1 MQKTALVFGA
11 TGLVGSFLVNELAEN
26 EIYEKVKVFNRRK
39 QYYTHNKIIEIQ
51 VDFDKISEY
60 VHEFKGHDAYCCL
73 GSTLKKAG
81 SKENFFK
88 IDHDLPLEIAKICS
102 TNEVGSFIAISSI
115 GADAGSS
122 NYYLRTKGLMELHIQ
137 ELDFDQLA
145 FVRPSMLVG
154 PRKEFRFGELFGKI
168 IMTPINYLLVGK
180 LKKYRSIQSKTVA
193 KAMIQIANMPM
204 DKLFYES
211 DELSELAKNE

>member
-26 EIYEKVKVFNRRK
+26 EIYEKVKVFNRSK
-39 QYYTHNKIIEIQ
+39 QHYNNNKIIEIQ
-51 VDFDKISEY
+51 IDFEKINEY
-60 VHEFKGHDAYCCL
+60 VHEFKGHDAFCCL
-73 GSTLKKAG
+73 GTTLRKAG
-81 SKENFFK
+81 SKEKFFK

-115 GADAGSS
+115 GANAQSS
-122 NYYLRTKGLMELHIQ
+122 NYYLQAKGLMELHIQ

-145 FVRPSMLVG
+145 FVRPSMLIG
-154 PRKEFRFGELFGKI
+154 PRKEFRFGELIGKI
-168 IMTPINYLLVGK
+168 IMTPINYLLVGE
-180 LKKYRSIQSKTVA
+180 LKKYRSIHSKTVA
-193 KAMIQIANMPM
+193 KAMVQIANMPM

>member
-39 QYYTHNKIIEIQ
+39 QHYTHNKISEIQ

-60 VHEFKGHDAYCCL
+60 IHEFKGHDAYCCL

-102 TNEVGSFIAISSI
+102 TNDVGSFIAISSI
-115 GADAGSS
+115 GANSGSS

-168 IMTPINYLLVGK
+168 IMAPINYLLVGK
-180 LKKYRSIQSKTVA
+180 LIKYRSIHSKTVA

-211 DELSELAKNE
+211 DELSELAKNN